1 MGEFLE
7 RWWPSLAGVV
17 LLILA
22 GLLLWPDSPEQSIRP
37 EVAAVSQTPTQT
49 PAGETRAAEL
59 ERQKALDD
67 ARRRVA
73 LEEAAR
79 QRSTTPEVEPA
90 PGDASPSRDIGQ
102 TVTFT
107 QDSPDVRRT
116 LRLVEVELYETSW
129 CQYCRKTRAFLDRSG
144 ISYRAY
150 DVEADETAK
159 LRRDRFAPGSGV
171 PVTVIDGEAVR
182 GFSEQ
187 SLNAAFQNAVERRL
201 AAR

>member
-37 EVAAVSQTPTQT
+37 EVAAVSQTPTQAS
-49 PAGETRAAEL
+49 AGETRAAEL

-171 PVTVIDGEAVR
+171 PVTVIDGVAVR

-187 SLNAAFQNAVERRL
+187 SLNAAFQSAVERRL
-201 AAR
+201 TAR